1 MMASVKRF
9 IFTKGIKFYYFIFK
23 SLRKFYMTIDF
34 VTKFIIGYSLVN
46 GWKHD
51 ENLSKARFD
60 KSGNLTK
67 VWLRGSSNPT
77 GSKN

>member
-9 IFTKGIKFYYFIFK
+9 IFTKGQFHYYVFK
-23 SLRKFYMTIDF
+23 LLRTFYMTIDF

-46 GWKHD
+46 GWKHE
-51 ENLSKARFD
+51 ENLSKTRFD

-77 GSKN
+77 GS